1 MAAHPKHLA
10 LALVC
15 AGALLAAS
23 TSAAAADAPKA
34 VMLATT
40 EWAPYIGQELPE
52 QGYVHILVTRAFA
65 RSGYE
70 AQIRFYP
77 WARALALAREGKV
90 AGLMPE
96 YFDAGRTNEFAY
108 SDAFPGGPVGFYAR
122 RDRKLKIPPTLATKP
137 AVTLATLKHLRFG
150 VVRGY
155 LNAPAFD
162 NAPGLTREEARDD
175 LTNLRKL
182 YHRRVDA
189 IVIDRHV
196 AEYLL
201 RTAVPEFTA
210 ELEYLEP
217 PLAQHSLYIAFT
229 RTAAGHETLR
239 QAFNRGLE
247 LLENSGELAAIRRQA
262 GLGGARP

>member
-1 MAAHPKHLA
+1 MVARIVHVLAA
-10 LALVC
+10 
-15 AGALLAAS
+15 ALLAAA
-23 TSAAAADAPKA
+23 SALQAADGPVKA
-34 VMLATT
+34 VQLATT
-40 EWAPYIGQELPE
+40 DWAPYIGQDLPE
-52 QGYVHILVTRAFA
+52 HGYVHILVTRAFA
-65 RSGYE
+65 KAGYE

-96 YFDAGRTNEFAY
+96 YYDASRTKEFAY
-108 SDAFPGGPVGFYAR
+108 SDGFPGGPVGFYAR

-137 AVTLATLKHLRFG
+137 AQALQTLKHLRFG

-162 NAPGLTREEARDD
+162 TAPGLTRDEARDD

-182 YHRRVDA
+182 YHGRVDA

-201 RTAVPEFTA
+201 RTEVPEFAA

-217 PLAQHSLYIAFT
+217 PLARHSLFVAFS
-229 RTAAGHETLR
+229 RTAPDYEALLR
-239 QAFNRGLE
+239 AFNRGLE
-247 LLENSGELAAIRRQA
+247 DLELSGELAAIRRQA
-262 GLGGARP
+262 GLGGAAP

>member
-1 MAAHPKHLA
+1 MAPLPRHLA
-10 LALVC
+10 LTL
-15 AGALLAAS
+15 ALLAV
-23 TSAAAADAPKA
+23 SAVAGAADAPKV

-52 QGYVHILVTRAFA
+52 HGYVHILATRAFA
-65 RSGYE
+65 KSGYE

-77 WARALALAREGKV
+77 WARALVLAREGKV

-96 YFDAGRTNEFAY
+96 YFDASRTNEFAY

-137 AVTLATLKHLRFG
+137 AKTLATLKHLRFG

-162 NAPGLTREEARDD
+162 NAPGLKREEARDD

-182 YHRRVDA
+182 YHGRVDA

-201 RTAVPEFTA
+201 RTAVPEFAA

-217 PLAQHSLYIAFT
+217 PLAQHSLYIAFS
-229 RTAAGHETLR
+229 RTAPDHEALR